1 LRRLLEEEDGVV
13 SVEYALL
20 RAMVVMTA
28 AVAWR
33 NLGESIIR
41 CVSRATDVFDELLAH
56 SPSG

>member
-1 LRRLLEEEDGVV
+1 LLEEEDGVV

-20 RAMVVMTA
+20 MAMVVMTA

-41 CVSRATDVFDELLAH
+41 CVTRATDVFDELLAH